1 MFEVNDIVK
10 MKNDTEINPLNVVRE
25 NELGVVLD
33 KTVPNYFLVKF
44 TNTVEWVDGN
54 KLVKVQ

>member
-10 MKNDTEINPLNVVRE
+10 MKNNTEVSPLNVIKE

>member
-10 MKNDTEINPLNVVRE
+10 MKNDTEISPLNVVRE